1 MTACWMVTSQ
11 ISSMSLTSFDLNLTP
26 LMKDWVP
33 QNCSDFQSPFS
44 PTREA
49 AELMYW
55 SWELKQA
62 SSTALRLESSF
73 RSPWSGSTFNLNP
86 WAQEL
91 SGQNVSCPQSPLL
104 LYCYYSQWQDTL
116 NMCRC
121 SLVQSPL
128 WLLAVGIICAK
139 TGRESLDIDNGG
151 WLSSEAAEQEE
162 ASNAEDINIIH
173 EFMSRIQFVPILK
186 MIFMIILMST
196 WMKLIYHW
204 LWNKDKRALEDPRI
218 I

>member
-1 MTACWMVTSQ
+1 
-11 ISSMSLTSFDLNLTP
+11 
-26 LMKDWVP
+26 MKDWVP

-49 AELMYW
+49 ADPMYW

-73 RSPWSGSTFNLNP
+73 RSPWSGSTFSLNP

-139 TGRESLDIDNGG
+139 TGRESLENDEI
-151 WLSSEAAEQEE
+151 EAAEQEE

-204 LWNKDKRALEDPRI
+204 LWNKDKRTLKDPRI